1 MNDVLLWLGR
11 LAGVAGLA
19 VCAVAGLA
27 RVSGAYWLGA
37 FQVGTLLLGGIALLA
52 AGCFLLLLF
61 VTRCTVLD
69 G

>member
-61 VTRCTVLD
+61 VTRRTD
-69 G
+69 PDR